1 MATGRTLSFLY
12 TTERILKTHFFD
24 DLIIVVYFCVI
35 IGIGY
40 FLKARTRTSAEFFI
54 SNRSLPAWVTGL
66 AFISANLG
74 SLEVM
79 GHAANAA
86 KYGMMAATVFYWLGA
101 IPAMVFL
108 GVFMMPF
115 YYGNKVRS
123 SPEYLKLRF
132 DERAR
137 GFNAVGFA
145 VLTVFMSGINMYAMA
160 LVFKV
165 FLNWPMDLSIW
176 ASALGVMVYILL
188 GGLRAAIYNE
198 VIQFFLIFLGLLPLS
213 LMGLREVGGWHE
225 LTRRLPFELVHAY
238 AIFGHPDKNPMGV
251 PWYAIVA
258 GFTVFAGTSY
268 WCTDFLIVQR
278 AMAARNMLAARQTP
292 LIGAFFKM
300 LLPAVIVVPGL
311 VALVVIPEHIHGQ
324 YNMVVPLLLERYYPS
339 GLLGVGLTA
348 LIASFMSG
356 MAGNVTAFNTVWTF
370 DIYQAYLHPNQSE
383 QHYVW
388 MGRCTTVVG
397 TILSVATSYVVI
409 RFTNM
414 GDYLVLIFALFMF
427 PMSIA
432 FLLGMFWKRATATGA
447 FYGMVVGVA
456 TNLVH
461 YGLYNMGWVH
471 YPTDMA
477 ANTYIILVGW
487 VLGFSVAVGLSLVT
501 RPRPESD
508 LKGLVFSLRGA
519 LDSEFTPWYQ
529 RPGIWGALLLAMLAL
544 LGWIFW

>member
-1 MATGRTLSFLY
+1 M
-12 TTERILKTHFFD
+12 KTHFTD
-24 DLIIVVYFCVI
+24 DLIIIAYFGVV

-40 FLKARTRTSAEFFI
+40 YLKARTRTSEEFFI
-54 SNRSLPAWVTGL
+54 SGRSLPAWITGL

-86 KYGMMAATVFYWLGA
+86 KYGMMAASVFYWLGA

-115 YYGNKVRS
+115 YYSNKVRS

-137 GFNAVGFA
+137 GFNAGSFA
-145 VLTVFMSGINMYAMA
+145 ILTVFMSGINMYAMA
-160 LVFKV
+160 LVFKI
-165 FLNWPMDLSIW
+165 FLGWPMGVSIG
-176 ASALGVMVYILL
+176 ASALGVMAYIFF

-213 LMGLREVGGWHE
+213 LMGLREAGGWHG
-225 LTRRLPFELVHAY
+225 LTHRLPFELVHAY
-238 AIFGHPDKNPMGV
+238 AIFAHPEKNPMGV

-278 AMAARNMLAARQTP
+278 AMAARNLLAARQTP

-300 LLPAVIVVPGL
+300 LTPAVIVVPGL
-311 VALVVIPEHIHGQ
+311 VALVVIPEQIRGH

-348 LIASFMSG
+348 LLASFMSG

-370 DIYQAYLHPNQSE
+370 DIYQAYAWALN
-383 QHYVW
+383 
-388 MGRCTTVVG
+388 
-397 TILSVATSYVVI
+397 VVI
-409 RFTNM
+409 ARRC
-414 GDYLVLIFALFMF
+414 
-427 PMSIA
+427 PE
-432 FLLGMFWKRATATGA
+432 RAQKLQEEANCARSQNGCS
-447 FYGMVVGVA
+447 
-456 TNLVH
+456 
-461 YGLYNMGWVH
+461 GL
-471 YPTDMA
+471 P
-477 ANTYIILVGW
+477 
-487 VLGFSVAVGLSLVT
+487 
-501 RPRPESD
+501 
-508 LKGLVFSLRGA
+508 
-519 LDSEFTPWYQ
+519 
-529 RPGIWGALLLAMLAL
+529 
-544 LGWIFW
+544 